1 MSTFPLRLSSELKTG
16 ESGVRRTSGAKRT
29 TGFLAQT
36 SGATYMLEYI
46 IATFVLVCPSR
57 ESHMVGLAGTVSEL
71 FAKTLFFHKTI
82 LCERSVDRKI

>member
-1 MSTFPLRLSSELKTG
+1 MLG

-36 SGATYMLEYI
+36 SGAIPMLEYI

-57 ESHMVGLAGTVSEL
+57 AGHMVGLAGTVSEL
-71 FAKTLFFHKTI
+71 FAKMLLFHKTI
-82 LCERSVDRKI
+82 LCDRSEDRKI